1 MVMNNKLL
9 FLKGKLVKSKYLI
22 LALLFSFF
30 PKLVLASRA
39 IPMYAPS
46 DESWMLGLNAKFLGY
61 NWSQVMENSSYYGV
75 GFSFIFIPLMKLI
88 KDSFLLYHIMLVS
101 YILVNCGI
109 VLCVYSILN
118 KFINQD
124 DGILNSIL
132 ALAAS
137 YSVSL
142 PIVYI
147 YNEHILALLVY
158 ILIFILLK
166 LYYFPRRRI
175 FWTIWLVLILGYSLT
190 IHTRAIIFWIAV
202 ILTVCVYFFFSK
214 HWLVNMPVFCGIGLV
229 SWIIGRRVVNWSLDY
244 AWMVENGQQVHNSTV
259 SFSGFELLFNLDA
272 WKYFIDI
279 ILGQINAG
287 IIFSGSFLVIA
298 VIFTVIII
306 KKYIKYGSEEIY
318 FLLAFFLGIQI
329 IAAIGMQAV
338 MWLKNVMI
346 AVQGGEWWSSHL
358 RAFSYIR
365 YYWLYAAPL
374 IIISI
379 AYLFRTKRFM
389 FQISYIYLFLTIFLQ
404 ELWIKIIVPYIEKN
418 VMVLRGNSANVML
431 AYSLKKL
438 PSDSAD
444 YTYFIPAFL
453 AILCIAIIV
462 YWSLRKEKRI
472 LICVIFML
480 MSIYQ
485 YFYRGSVSI
494 DVEKNWYLSVDK
506 EYDAVNEIINLMA
519 DIPNIYMKNVD
530 IYSYYEA
537 CFLLRENTIILLENM
552 PEEDEYVVFSHERDI
567 ELARKSRE
575 FKLDNNEFMYIKG
588 YEELSEK
595 FGD

>member
-214 HWLVNMPVFCGIGLV
+214 RWLVNMPVFCGIGLV

-480 MSIYQ
+480 TSIYQ

>member
-480 MSIYQ
+480 TSIYQ

-530 IYSYYEA
+530 IYSYYES

>member
-480 MSIYQ
+480 TSIYQ